1 MARPVK
7 TRDVRTYTRD
17 IEQFNRVRMAIMMDN
32 SVDSARAKEITDKI
46 DAVIVDLI
54 ELSKE
59 SAA

>member
-17 IEQFNRVRMAIMMDN
+17 IEHINRLRMAIIMDN
-32 SVDSARAKEITDKI
+32 SIDSARAKEISDKI
-46 DAVIVDLI
+46 DSLTADLI
-54 ELSKE
+54 ALSKE

>member
-17 IEQFNRVRMAIMMDN
+17 IEHINRLRMAIIMDG
-32 SVDSARAKEITDKI
+32 SIDSERAKEISDKI
-46 DAVIVDLI
+46 DSLTADLI
-54 ELSKE
+54 ALSKE